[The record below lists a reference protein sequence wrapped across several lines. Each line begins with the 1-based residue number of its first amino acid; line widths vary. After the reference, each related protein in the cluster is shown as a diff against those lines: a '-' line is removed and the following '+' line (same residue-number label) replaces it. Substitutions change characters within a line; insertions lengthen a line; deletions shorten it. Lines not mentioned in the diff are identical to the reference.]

1 MTDKFMEAPE
11 PPETTSS
18 CDPSWIK
25 ASEAKTA
32 LRHEMDTCNSN
43 TSKGATAVLVQASHE
58 ALIRPSPEALSAVKN
73 SSSKQKRPICG
84 TCHRPTPKA
93 CICSGLP
100 VSRISLQS
108 CHILVLQH
116 PHEKRR
122 KNCSLPL
129 LQLCLADDSMT
140 VVVSRRLGDQV
151 DPKAMALLEQH
162 ANVLLIFPAQQEDAE
177 YLMDRTNDSNR
188 QNDNR
193 EALSLSKA
201 REHCRSTGD
210 DEKAL
215 IVILDATWKYAREM
229 DKANVIQGQYPR
241 NMRRVALSWDDPLRP
256 NEAVVPCRFDIR
268 TPPSQVHLSTAECIA
283 WVVSA
288 LEEQDTT
295 LYATLMKPLD
305 VMVAKWHD
313 CRRNATGD
321 HNNGTNNKGKDSRD
335 GQHQR
340 QSEGDD
346 DYRYDSNPSHTPMT
360 DNKQGR
366 GETPS
371 MSRTAFFT
379 MGDVE
384 ADGANKQYKSGKR
397 RWNK

>member
-1 MTDKFMEAPE
+1 MTDKVKKPPE
-11 PPETTSS
+11 PPETTSRCS
-18 CDPSWIK
+18 DLSLIK

-32 LRHEMDTCNSN
+32 LLHERDACISNGDTSL
-43 TSKGATAVLVQASHE
+43 T
-58 ALIRPSPEALSAVKN
+58 RPNPEAHSAAKN
-73 SSSKQKRPICG
+73 SSSKKERLICG

-100 VSRISLQS
+100 SSRISLHS

-129 LQLCLADDSMT
+129 LQLCLADESMT
-140 VVVSRRLGDQV
+140 VVVSRRFGDQV
-151 DPKAMALLEQH
+151 DPKAMALLQQH
-162 ANVLLIFPAQQEDAE
+162 SKVLLIFPAQQEEAE
-177 YLMDRTNDSNR
+177 YLMDHDNGNSS
-188 QNDNR
+188 QNNNR

-201 REHCRSTGD
+201 REYCRSTGD
-210 DEKAL
+210 NEQVL

-229 DKANVIQGQYPR
+229 DKSNVIQGQYPR

-268 TPPSQVHLSTAECIA
+268 TPPSQIHLSTAECIA

-295 LYATLMKPLD
+295 VFATLMKPLD

-313 CRRNATGD
+313 CRRNATD
-321 HNNGTNNKGKDSRD
+321 NHNKETKNKAKASRD
-335 GQHQR
+335 RKHQK
-340 QSEGDD
+340 QSESNGDNN
-346 DYRYDSNPSHTPMT
+346 YYSNPSHIPRP
-360 DNKQGR
+360 DNKQEQGAA
-366 GETPS
+366 PS

-384 ADGANKQYKSGKR
+384 ADGGIKQDKSGKR
-397 RWNK
+397 RWKN